1 MLQTLG
7 HLFRPLF
14 QAISWVLA
22 ICYSL
27 IPNYAVAIALLTL
40 IVMVFIAP
48 LTFKSTRSSV
58 EMQRLQPE
66 INKIRQKYKNDRVA
80 QTQAMGELFKEHKV
94 NPAGGCLP
102 AILPLPIFIV
112 LYEVVRGLT
121 FTIHRGHTV
130 IASPRYI
137 SHHTL
142 LYQHLVAGKGTM
154 YAFGMDLGRSA
165 LSVHGGF
172 FMALPY
178 YLLIA
183 AAMILQFLQMRQ
195 LMGRNSSNTS
205 LSPQAKQMQQM
216 QKYMPLALGAI
227 YISFPAAVTVYML
240 TSSALRMLQQ
250 TLMYRFDPVIKT
262 AGSGTVTTTSQVVEE
277 VEQPPKPQRANKA
290 PQAGRKQAGRSG
302 TPVPTRKPGS
312 PPESQRQQA
321 RSTANRNGQGR
332 KRSRR
337 SR

>member
-1 MLQTLG
+1 MFQTLG

-22 ICYSL
+22 FCYNI

-40 IVMVFIAP
+40 IVMIAIAP

-102 AILPLPIFIV
+102 ALLPLPIFIV

-121 FTIHRGHTV
+121 FTIHRGHSV
-130 IASPRYI
+130 VASPRYI

-154 YAFGMDLGRSA
+154 YAFGIDLARSA

-172 FMALPY
+172 LAALPY

-183 AAMILQFLQMRQ
+183 AAMGVQFLQIRQ
-195 LMGRNSSNTS
+195 LMGRNSANAN
-205 LSPQAKQMQQM
+205 LSPQAKQMQQF
-216 QKYMPLALGAI
+216 QKFMPLGLGAI

-240 TSSALRMLQQ
+240 TSSVLRMLQQ
-250 TLMYRFDPVIKT
+250 TLMYRFDPVIKG
-262 AGSGTVTTTSQVVEE
+262 AHSPVVTTTAQVSKPDAAKPAGAKAKEGSAKAGAMAKKT
-277 VEQPPKPQRANKA
+277 PPPAKDDRRPPRPQ
-290 PQAGRKQAGRSG
+290 G
-302 TPVPTRKPGS
+302 
-312 PPESQRQQA
+312 QQA
-321 RSTANRNGQGR
+321 RVTANRTGQGR